1 LLEVL
6 NPQCPNWHQLIFQTP
21 QLQSHPYNNLDSK
34 LTDEKEKKKNLKDKN
49 SLGTREIVHTPKCSF
64 Q

>member
-1 LLEVL
+1 MLTLLEVL

-34 LTDEKEKKKNLKDKN
+34 LTDEKEKKKKPQGQKFI
-49 SLGTREIVHTPKCSF
+49 GYTRDRTYTKV
-64 Q
+64 